1 MHLPQSTTE
10 GGKSVNLAP
19 DQCWT
24 PTPPAPSPPPGIL
37 LPYPNMASPHRRQE
51 DHDEGPG
58 PQQEVPG
65 RGQLHPKSTGDE
77 PGCNQ
82 PTPMGKMGMK
92 SRKQMGKCEFSSH
105 SSKVKMEGKGVI
117 FHTAST
123 KHNDGNTVGKHGV
136 PSQRVVLVAK

>member
-1 MHLPQSTTE
+1 MLDADAAGP
-10 GGKSVNLAP
+10 V
-19 DQCWT
+19 
-24 PTPPAPSPPPGIL
+24 PAPGIL
-37 LPYPNMASPHRRQE
+37 LPYPNMASHTGAKKTTTKVLVRNKKCLV
-51 DHDEGPG
+51 EGSFI
-58 PQQEVPG
+58 
-65 RGQLHPKSTGDE
+65 PKSTGDE